1 MRHLKKLESSLKT
14 GIKICGITRVEDAQA
29 AIDAGADMLGLNFTT
44 VSPRQVGVERA
55 QEIVEAVAGRAS
67 IVGVFLDQPVA
78 FVTQILEQVPMDL
91 LQFHGEEP
99 HAYCRAFERPY
110 MKVFRVSEP
119 FDAARAANR
128 YPDAW
133 AFLLDAFVEGVP
145 GGTGQRIALEHWP
158 DASSLPLVLAG
169 GLTPQNVADSIRRIR
184 PFAVDVSG
192 GVEGGTKGH
201 KDHLKMVDFVA
212 AVRSAD
218 EVSDATTF
226 QNR

>member
-1 MRHLKKLESSLKT
+1 LKT

-44 VSPRQVGVERA
+44 VSPRRVSVERA
-55 QEIVEAVAGRAS
+55 REIVETAAGRAS
-67 IVGVFLDQPVA
+67 MVGLFLDQPAA
-78 FVTQILEQVPMDL
+78 FVSEVLDQVSIDL

-119 FDAARAANR
+119 FDAARAASR

-133 AFLLDAFVEGVP
+133 ALLLDAFVAGVP

-158 DASSLPLVLAG
+158 DASTLPLVLAG
-169 GLTPQNVADSIRRIR
+169 GLTPENVAEAVRRVR

-192 GVEGGTKGH
+192 GVESGTKGH
-201 KDHLKMVDFVA
+201 KDHQKMVEFVA
-212 AVRSAD
+212 AVRSVD
-218 EVSDATTF
+218 EASDTTMF
-226 QNR
+226 QKH